1 MGIPGYAA
9 GRRGGRP
16 GRAGREGGG
25 IRPPR
30 EDRRR
35 CIAGHRGARGR
46 VMTKAETEQLIE
58 RSPEDVWAY
67 AADVVRHPEWMG
79 VTDATLLDGNGSDVG
94 SRGRERLVLGPFK
107 WDAEFEVS

>member
-1 MGIPGYAA
+1 MGIRGYAA
-9 GRRGGRP
+9 GRCGGRP

-35 CIAGHRGARGR
+35 RIAGHREEGGR
-46 VMTKAETEQLIE
+46 VVIKSQVEQLIE
-58 RSPEDVWAY
+58 RSAGDVWAY

-79 VTDATLLDGNGSDVG
+79 VTDATLLRGNGSDVG
-94 SRGRERLVLGPFK
+94 SRGRERVVLG
-107 WDAEFEVS
+107 